1 MGDDVPGVPGE
12 DGSDARFSVLEVFG
26 LKLEVSNPRLAE
38 LLTMDAKNAL
48 TSDVKDIGSP
58 QAVRELREVTAQA
71 MPDMVVSPPTVRE
84 EVEESERHRLRER
97 VAAIGR
103 ALGFETQPDGM
114 WESPTGVR
122 VLTRCVER
130 PLSLAGASH
139 FVGELAD
146 HRDENEGADSALLFV
161 VTDQQSA
168 DVFRV
173 AIRQRRVY
181 DAMRVITLD
190 SLEEVN
196 SMAHAG
202 TVDHHKAVIL
212 LTPAANID
220 VGELLSVIRAAAHG
234 EGPSEA

>member
-1 MGDDVPGVPGE
+1 MGDDVPGTPN
-12 DGSDARFSVLEVFG
+12 DDDRDDRFSVLEVFG

-38 LLTMDAKNAL
+38 LLTMDAKQAL
-48 TSDVKDIGSP
+48 TTD
-58 QAVRELREVTAQA
+58 VRELGSAQDVRDLREVTAQA
-71 MPDMVVSPPTVRE
+71 LPDVVVSPPTMRE
-84 EVEESERHRLRER
+84 EVEESERRRFRDR

-103 ALGFETQPDGM
+103 ALGFDTEPDGM

-122 VLTRCVER
+122 VLTRCVDR

-146 HRDENEGADSALLFV
+146 HRDANEGADSAVLFV
-161 VTDQQSA
+161 VPTQQAA

-181 DAMRVITLD
+181 DVMRVVTLEC
-190 SLEEVN
+190 LEQIN

-202 TVDHHKAVIL
+202 TADHHKAVIL

-220 VGELLSVIRAAAHG
+220 VGELLSVIQAAAHG
-234 EGPSEA
+234 DEGTMV